1 MSGVGLAVLFAILI
15 AIALLAPIFGAD
27 SRPTVQDPPEG
38 WFPQRS

>member
-27 SRPTVQDPPEG
+27 SRPTVQDPQEG
-38 WFPQRS
+38 WFRSGS

>member
-38 WFPQRS
+38 WVPQRS